1 MIEVYAEDEALTA
14 EEEQCIRT
22 ACETAL
28 VEAAIFMDIAGFTR
42 AIVSYPKVSFLCQS
56 LPCN

>member
-14 EEEQCIRT
+14 EEEECIRT

-28 VEAAIFMDIAGFTR
+28 EIPSAYATGLGGR
-42 AIVSYPKVSFLCQS
+42 R
-56 LPCN
+56 